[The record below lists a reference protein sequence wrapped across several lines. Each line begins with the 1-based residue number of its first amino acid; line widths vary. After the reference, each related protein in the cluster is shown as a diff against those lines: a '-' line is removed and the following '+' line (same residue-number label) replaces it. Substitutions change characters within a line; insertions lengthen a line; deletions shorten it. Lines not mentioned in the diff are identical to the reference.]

1 MIAFLEEGHKGCCGV
16 LDIRYRQIE
25 KDAASQIVG
34 NARVAAVDG
43 LASAISIDEK
53 A

>member
-1 MIAFLEEGHKGCCGV
+1 M
-16 LDIRYRQIE
+16 DIRYRQFE

-34 NARVAAVDG
+34 SARVAAVDG
-43 LASAISIDEK
+43 LAAAISIDEK